1 MPETGDHIPA
11 EALLIILSRRNK
23 LLCIGAANFLSISS
37 ASFLTSVFSDQFLFS
52 RILSVLCHAFIPQN
66 SEASVYLAFMCIKSL
81 SMPLFCLFL
90 GVQRTTHSRKMLKC
104 VKPEHAGG
112 TGWSSCCFL
121 PSQIIPRLSVT
132 SSLTKSSWSEV
143 WSSLGP
149 DPSSKYLSICTVWPP
164 VEIL

>member
-11 EALLIILSRRNK
+11 EAFTHHPEQKKQIAMYRSSK
-23 LLCIGAANFLSISS
+23 FSFHFLC
-37 ASFLTSVFSDQFLFS
+37 SFLTSFFSDQFLFS

-66 SEASVYLAFMCIKSL
+66 SEASVYLSFMCIKSL

-90 GVQRTTHSRKMLKC
+90 GVQPTTHSRKMLKC

-112 TGWSSCCFL
+112 TGWSSCCFPL
-121 PSQIIPRLSVT
+121 SQIIPRLSVT

-149 DPSSKYLSICTVWPP
+149 DPSSKYLSICTVWPLL
-164 VEIL
+164 EIL